1 MNIKIIWTYR
11 DQVLICELA
20 EVRNIHYLPHSGQ
33 MVARSDLDM
42 EDKAE

>member
-11 DQVLICELA
+11 DQVMICELA